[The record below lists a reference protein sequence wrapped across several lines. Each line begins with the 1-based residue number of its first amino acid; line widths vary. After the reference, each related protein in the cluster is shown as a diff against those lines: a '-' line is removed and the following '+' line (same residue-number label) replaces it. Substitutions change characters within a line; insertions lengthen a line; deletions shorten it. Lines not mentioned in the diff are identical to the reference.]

1 MSTQPRTPVSASEYL
16 EIERKAE
23 YKSEYCAGEMF
34 AMAGA
39 TEAHNILAANMLVLI
54 HYQFRARD
62 CRVYGS
68 DMRVAVSPE
77 GLYTY
82 PDVSAACEEPRF
94 LDQHRDT
101 LLNPAVI
108 VEVLSSSTE
117 AYDRGRKFEL
127 YRTLDSIQQYVLVAT
142 DRIHV
147 DVYTRVQ
154 DGRWVLRSL
163 DGAADSVELDSIGCR
178 LLVSELYQK
187 TDLMGT

>member
-1 MSTQPRTPVSASEYL
+1 MSSQPQTPISASEYL

-39 TEAHNILAANMLVLI
+39 TRAHNLLAANMLALI
-54 HYQFRARD
+54 HGQFRQRD
-62 CRVYGS
+62 CQVYGS
-68 DMRVAVSPE
+68 DMRVAVNPA

-82 PDVSAACEEPRF
+82 PDVSAVCGEERF
-94 LDQHRDT
+94 LDQHSDT

-108 VEVLSSSTE
+108 VEVLSISTE

-127 YRTLDSIQQYVLVAT
+127 YRALDSLQQYVLVAS
-142 DRIHV
+142 DRIHA
-147 DVYTRVQ
+147 DVFTRSP

-163 DGAADSVELDSIGCR
+163 DAADSMELDSIGCR
-178 LLVSELYQK
+178 LLVSELYEK
-187 TDLMGT
+187 TDLLPA

>member
-1 MSTQPRTPVSASEYL
+1 L

-34 AMAGA
+34 AMAG
-39 TEAHNILAANMLVLI
+39 TTRAHNILAANLIALI
-54 HYQFRARD
+54 HGQFRSRD
-62 CRVYGS
+62 CQVYGS

-82 PDVSAACEEPRF
+82 PDVSAVCGEERF
-94 LDQHRDT
+94 LDQHVDT

-127 YRTLDSIQQYVLVAT
+127 YRTLDSLQQYVLVAS
-142 DRIHV
+142 DRIHA
-147 DVYTRVQ
+147 DVYTRVL
-154 DGRWVLRSL
+154 DGHWVLSSV
-163 DGAADSVELDSIGCR
+163 DAATDSIELDSIGCR
-178 LLVSELYQK
+178 LLVSELYEK
-187 TDLMGT
+187 TDLLPA